1 MSRFNA
7 YSALVIVPLLARVVL
22 CAAFMTAGWTKLMH
36 TQEFTGDAARI
47 LLERGFV
54 EMPRAAAT
62 PAAWVPAA
70 VDDASPP
77 AAAPAAPAPPRANDA
92 NPPIPANA
100 TVEAKRLHNV
110 TVMLVQKGFQ
120 GRVPGILAWSWALV
134 ELVGGTLLLVGLF
147 SRIWALGLVVIIGS
161 AFYASSF
168 PLFADPGVFGI
179 AADMTN
185 NYGLFHQVYA
195 QLGLLVLAL
204 CVMLAGPGP
213 VSLDRLIFRPS
224 RTSDQ
229 AADLP
234 D

>member
-7 YSALVIVPLLARVVL
+7 YSALVILPLVARIVL

-36 TQEFTGDAARI
+36 TQEFTGEAARI
-47 LLERGFV
+47 LIERGFV
-54 EMPRAAAT
+54 EAPRAAAT
-62 PAAWVPAA
+62 PAAWVRAA
-70 VDDASPP
+70 FDDVDDAPQP
-77 AAAPAAPAPPRANDA
+77 AASPAPPRANDA
-92 NPPIPANA
+92 NPPIPAGA
-100 TVEAKRLHNV
+100 TVEAARLHNI
-110 TVMLVQKGFQ
+110 TVMLVQKGFE
-120 GRVPGILAWSWALV
+120 GRAPGILAWSWALI

-147 SRIWALGLVVIIGS
+147 SRIWALALVLMIGS
-161 AFYASSF
+161 AFYAASL
-168 PLFADPGVFGI
+168 PLLTDPGVFGI

-195 QLGLLVLAL
+195 QLGLLVLAAY
-204 CVMLAGPGP
+204 VMLAGPGP